1 MSGAAASV
9 ASCPLCA
16 TDGGTVLRRNGRLR
30 VVAVD
35 DADYPGFLR
44 VIWDAHVREMSELDA
59 AARVHL
65 MEVVFAVES
74 AVRRVLAPDKINLA
88 SFGNVVPHVHWHVI
102 ARFADDAHF
111 PDPVWGVRRR
121 DPDPARLAAQRAQL
135 PELHRVVVEMLQSN
149 GFSPSPAK
157 MGAGGGEGGERSPGM
172 SGGLR

>member
-1 MSGAAASV
+1 MSGAAAT
-9 ASCPLCA
+9 AACPLCA
-16 TDGGTVLRRNGRLR
+16 TDGGTVLWRDGRLR

-44 VIWDAHVREMSELDA
+44 VIWDTHVREMSELDA

-88 SFGNVVPHVHWHVI
+88 SLGNVVPHLHWHVI
-102 ARFADDAHF
+102 ARYADDAHF

-121 DPDPARLAAQRAQL
+121 DPDPARLAAQRAKR
-135 PELHRVVVEMLQSN
+135 PELHRVVAEMLQAS
-149 GFSPSPAK
+149 GFSPVPAEA
-157 MGAGGGEGGERSPGM
+157 GAGGDADREQNPPHSAD
-172 SGGLR
+172 